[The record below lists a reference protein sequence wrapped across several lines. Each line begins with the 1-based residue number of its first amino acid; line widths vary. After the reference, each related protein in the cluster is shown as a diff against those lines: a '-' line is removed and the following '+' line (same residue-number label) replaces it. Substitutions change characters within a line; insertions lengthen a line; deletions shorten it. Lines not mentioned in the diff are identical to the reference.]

1 VEQQAI
7 NNYRGTIP
15 AFFRR
20 FIDDCL
26 GVASCPKDELLD
38 FINHMSTFHPALQY
52 THTISPTSISFLD
65 ITITIEP
72 DCRRL
77 STSIFYKPTDSH
89 SYLLY
94 SSSHPQATKDSI
106 PYSQFLRLRRI
117 CSNDEDFETQAE
129 KMFTFFTARLYP
141 EHLVTQALEK
151 ARTVSRDEALAP
163 RTSKD
168 KEERTVAVLPYHP
181 HNLAVRN
188 ILLRNFSL
196 LQQDP
201 TLKAVFRQP
210 PLIAFKRDQNL
221 RDLLVRSAHRT
232 TSSSSASTPGCKPCG
247 SNKCKTCPY
256 IDPSTTFKT
265 PSGQF
270 TVRSAL
276 SCKSTN
282 IVYILTCTLCNMMYV
297 GETGRSLNDRFTEH
311 QRSMRLCYNDPVGQH
326 FSGHLHSHTHARI
339 AAVWQNPRGLVYRR
353 FMESSLI
360 ARLDTRHPG
369 GLNTKE

>member
-1 VEQQAI
+1 
-7 NNYRGTIP
+7 
-15 AFFRR
+15 
-20 FIDDCL
+20 
-26 GVASCPKDELLD
+26 
-38 FINHMSTFHPALQY
+38 
-52 THTISPTSISFLD
+52 
-65 ITITIEP
+65 
-72 DCRRL
+72 
-77 STSIFYKPTDSH
+77 
-89 SYLLY
+89 
-94 SSSHPQATKDSI
+94 
-106 PYSQFLRLRRI
+106 
-117 CSNDEDFETQAE
+117 
-129 KMFTFFTARLYP
+129 
-141 EHLVTQALEK
+141 
-151 ARTVSRDEALAP
+151 LAP

-247 SNKCKTCPY
+247 SNKCKTCLY